1 MTGAATFVLEA
12 PAGRLEAEARSVNHR
27 FLKATVRTHG
37 SLPGAT
43 AVVEDALRQAVR
55 RGHVTVH
62 LRLRPAPSA
71 ETGARV
77 DQDAFATAA
86 RHLARLAREHG
97 LAEVRVAD
105 VLALPGVLAEDQAG
119 ADEQAVAA
127 ALAEAVGGVVAELQA
142 AREREGALLAAE
154 VRALLDDIET
164 TARALEQRAGEV
176 PAAFQARLAKRMEDL
191 LQGTGVAPDPAWLAR
206 ECAVLAERSDVR
218 EEIARVA
225 AHVAHARDLLA
236 GGGPIGRRL
245 EFLAQELHR
254 EANTVGSKANDLDLS
269 RRVLD
274 LRAGVERLREQVQN
288 LE

>member
-119 ADEQAVAA
+119 AD
-127 ALAEAVGGVVAELQA
+127 AVGGVVAELQA